1 MRKNLTARTV
11 ITVAVILVC
20 VFGII
25 GFPKSAGEL
34 VQNVKDNIRLGLDLK
49 GGSHLVLQ
57 VQVQDAVK
65 AEADQTVDRIKDDLN
80 KQKISYGE
88 VIADFAGLGPED
100 QSQVKD
106 ADKVEISIK
115 GVPATQSSAFRSL
128 IGERYG
134 TWVLSV
140 LNSTDYAMR
149 LTPSE
154 LVALKRDTVERSVQT
169 MGNRIDQLGLAEK
182 SVQQY
187 GQSGSDYQVLVQ
199 LPGVDDPARVKELI
213 GTAAKL
219 EMVAVDAT
227 RGGPYASKEAGLAKL
242 GGVLPFNTRLL
253 RAKPR
258 GRSEGEEW
266 FLVGK
271 TPVVTGREMRNARAG
286 QGDRRWETGFTLSQE
301 GGKRFGRFT
310 GDHIGDKLAV
320 ALDEQLVS
328 VATIESK
335 IEDSGRITGLGSEEE
350 AVDLSR
356 YLRSG
361 SLPAGVIYLEER
373 SIGPSLG
380 ADSIHQGI
388 VAGIAGLLA
397 VVTVMLVYYKR
408 SGVNAVL
415 ALILNTVVLMAAL
428 SYFHAVLT
436 LPGIA
441 GVILTIG
448 MAVDSNVLIFER
460 IREELRSG
468 KAVIAAVDTGFAKAW
483 WTIVDTHV
491 TTVVSCAF
499 LFLFGEGPVRGFA
512 VTLVIG
518 LIANVF
524 TAVFVSR
531 VIFDYELSGRRQL
544 RELSI

>member
-1 MRKNLTARTV
+1 MRTNLRARTV
-11 ITVAVILVC
+11 VIVITILLC

-25 GFPKSAGEL
+25 GFPKSAADL
-34 VQNVKDNIRLGLDLK
+34 VRNVKNNIQLGLDLK

-65 AEADQTVDRIKDDLN
+65 ADADQSMERLKEDLRKQSVTWASMDRN
-80 KQKISYGE
+80 EPQKVE
-88 VIADFAGLGPED
+88 
-100 QSQVKD
+100 D
-106 ADKVEISIK
+106 ADNVEIYVK
-115 GVPATQSSAFRSL
+115 GVPATQSSSFRNMISD
-128 IGERYG
+128 RYP
-134 TWVLSV
+134 TYVLTAQ
-140 LNSTDYAMR
+140 NSTDYSMR
-149 LTPSE
+149 LKPSE
-154 LVALKRDTVERSVQT
+154 LVALKRDTVERTIQT
-169 MGNRIDQLGLAEK
+169 ISNRINQLGLTEP

-187 GQSGSDYQVLVQ
+187 GRAGDQYQVLVQ
-199 LPGVDDPARVKELI
+199 LPGVDDPARVKQLI
-213 GTAAKL
+213 GTAAVL
-219 EMVAVDAT
+219 EISDVKD
-227 RGGPYASKEAGLAKL
+227 GPFPSREALL
-242 GGVLPFNTRLL
+242 SQHGGVLPLNTKM
-253 RAKPR
+253 AKAQPR
-258 GRSEGEEW
+258 GAQEGEQW
-266 FLVGK
+266 YLVGK
-271 TPVVTGREMRNARAG
+271 TPVITGREMRNARPS
-286 QGDRRWETGFTLSQE
+286 QGDMQKWETNFTLSPD

-310 GDHIGDKLAV
+310 EANIGNKLAV
-320 ALDEQLVS
+320 ILDNSIVS
-328 VATIESK
+328 VAVIESR
-335 IEDSGRITGLGSEEE
+335 IEDAGRIEGLSSEDE

-361 SLPAGVIYLEER
+361 SLPAGVQYLEER

-380 ADSIHQGI
+380 ADSIHEGL

-397 VVTVMLVYYKR
+397 VITVMLVYYKR

-415 ALILNTVVLMAAL
+415 ALVLNTVVLMAAL

-468 KAVIAAVDTGFAKAW
+468 KAVIAAVDTGFNKAW

-524 TAVFVSR
+524 TAVFVSKT
-531 VIFDYELSGRRQL
+531 IFDYELSGHRRM
-544 RELSI
+544 EALSI